1 MVTENAR
8 ELSLLRQR
16 DKAKRS
22 MQLWIALT
30 GIWFVIGWA
39 PWGVVGGFVGHAA
52 GWAVYLV
59 PLLVLAVVAAV
70 QVAKVR
76 RINAE
81 IVEAGR

>member
-30 GIWFVIGWA
+30 GIWFVVGWA

-52 GWAVYLV
+52 GWAVYLI
-59 PLLVLAVVAAV
+59 PLVTLAVIALA

-76 RINAE
+76 RIDAA
-81 IVEAGR
+81 IVDAGR

>member
-22 MQLWIALT
+22 MQLWLALT
-30 GIWFVIGWA
+30 GIWFVVGWA

-52 GWAVYLV
+52 GWAVYLI
-59 PLLVLAVVAAV
+59 PLVTLAVIALA

-76 RINAE
+76 RIDAA
-81 IVEAGR
+81 IVDAGR